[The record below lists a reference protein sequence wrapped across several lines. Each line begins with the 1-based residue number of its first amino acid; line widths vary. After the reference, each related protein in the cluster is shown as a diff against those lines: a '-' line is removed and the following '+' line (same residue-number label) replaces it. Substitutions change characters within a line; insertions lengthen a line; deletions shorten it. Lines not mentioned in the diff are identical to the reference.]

1 MRENRKI
8 WVAGIVGTA
17 LFALVM
23 DLIPSLHGP
32 RLNVALWDGS
42 FVTLNLSV
50 AIIVG
55 YVLEFLVGVGLAALY
70 HKYWTVGPDNAL
82 ARGLT
87 FGLVSWLVFMAIG
100 LPIFDRVSP
109 LVQNGL
115 MLAPGFFLWRMGIL
129 APIVWLVASAL
140 YGSSV
145 GYLMEH
151 RLSFSH
157 R

>member
-1 MRENRKI
+1 MRENQNVWI
-8 WVAGIVGTA
+8 AGIVGTV

-23 DLIPSLHGP
+23 DLIPTIHGP

-55 YVLEFLVGVGLAALY
+55 YVLEFLIGVGLAALY
-70 HKYWTVGPDNAL
+70 HKYWTFGSENPVL
-82 ARGLT
+82 RGLL
-87 FGLVSWLVFMAIG
+87 FGVATWAIFMAIG
-100 LPIFDRVSP
+100 VPIFDRVSP

-115 MLAPGFFLWRMGIL
+115 MLGPGAFLWRMGIM
-129 APIVWLVASAL
+129 APVTWLIASVL
-140 YGSSV
+140 YGSTV
-145 GYLMEH
+145 GYVMER
-151 RLSFSH
+151 RLTLSH